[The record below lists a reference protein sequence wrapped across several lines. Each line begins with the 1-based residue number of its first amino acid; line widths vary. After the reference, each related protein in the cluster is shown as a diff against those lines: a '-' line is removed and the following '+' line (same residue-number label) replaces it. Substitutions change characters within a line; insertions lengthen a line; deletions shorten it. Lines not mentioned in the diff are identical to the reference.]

1 MAHDN
6 VETEVKISVD
16 DLQKVAEKL
25 RAHNATLTGE
35 RVFER
40 NVRYEDATESL
51 TPADRVLR
59 LRQDTRARLTY
70 KAPGSGN
77 QNGVLSRTELEVTV
91 SDFQTT
97 DLLLKA
103 LGYHP
108 SWEYEK
114 YRTTYELN
122 DCEVVLD
129 EMPFG
134 NFVEVE
140 GEQEAI
146 ENVLTMLDLANAPRI
161 GASYSDLFFRI
172 KERMKL
178 NFRDLTFENFKSV
191 TVPREMFQVDQ

>member
-1 MAHDN
+1 MTHKN
-6 VETEVKISVD
+6 VETEVKILVS
-16 DLQKVAEKL
+16 DLQAVADKL
-25 RAHNATLTGE
+25 RKQNAPVTAE

-40 NVRYEDATESL
+40 NIRYDDDAGSL
-51 TPADRVLR
+51 TRVGCVLR

-70 KAPGSGN
+70 KAPGDVTVQGI
-77 QNGVLSRTELEVTV
+77 LSRKELEITV
-91 SDFQTT
+91 SNFDTT

-129 EMPFG
+129 EMPYG

-140 GEQEAI
+140 GEHEAI
-146 ENVLTMLDLANAPRI
+146 PKVLALLDLADAPRI

-172 KERMKL
+172 KEGMKL
-178 NFRDLTFENFKSV
+178 DFRDLTFGNFRGI
-191 TVPREMFQVDQ
+191 TVPPELFK

>member
-51 TPADRVLR
+51 TPAGRVLR

-70 KAPGSGN
+70 KAPGGGN

-172 KERMKL
+172 KEQMKL
-178 NFRDLTFENFKSV
+178 NFRDLTFENFKGI
-191 TVPREMFQVDQ
+191 TVPHEMIQVDQ

>member
-6 VETEVKISVD
+6 VENEVKISVD

-51 TPADRVLR
+51 TPAGRVLR

-103 LGYHP
+103 LDYHP

-114 YRTTYELN
+114 YRTTYQLN
-122 DCEVVLD
+122 VCEVVLD

-191 TVPREMFQVDQ
+191 TVPREMFQS